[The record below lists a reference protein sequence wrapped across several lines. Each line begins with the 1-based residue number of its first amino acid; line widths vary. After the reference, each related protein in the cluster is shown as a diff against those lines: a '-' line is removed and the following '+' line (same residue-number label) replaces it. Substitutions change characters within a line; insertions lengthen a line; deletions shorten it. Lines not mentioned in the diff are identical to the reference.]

1 MPGMDCLNW
10 TRIQCKRNPL
20 SELGTSEY
28 GTEPSFN
35 IYRDNHEKA
44 HTFFFRHTCALH
56 LMLVLPRKF
65 LARARAVHSSLAS
78 YTSHEATFRPLDW
91 TCPLEKKNV
100 RTRIASRE
108 MVNPNAHYSNTLRR
122 SELPIRACVSQW
134 RTESENTRPHAMLG
148 TAVHQS
154 WG

>member
-10 TRIQCKRNPL
+10 TRTQCKRNPL

-44 HTFFFRHTCALH
+44 HTFFFRHTCTFH
-56 LMLVLPRKF
+56 PMLVLPRKF

-78 YTSHEATFRPLDW
+78 YTSHEATFRPLDR
-91 TCPLEKKNV
+91 TCPLEKK
-100 RTRIASRE
+100 RQD
-108 MVNPNAHYSNTLRR
+108 AHCATGDG
-122 SELPIRACVSQW
+122 
-134 RTESENTRPHAMLG
+134 ESERTLQQY
-148 TAVHQS
+148 TAS
-154 WG
+154 SRAPDSCMRLTMAWWIR